1 MSTKQIRRFP
11 IYLQNEQIVLMPKNC
26 DIISVKSQ
34 QDNIALFALVNP
46 NEDKLE
52 EIEVK
57 LYSDD
62 ENIDIDVSKYRY
74 LDSVLL
80 RSGCITYHVFIRYV
94 SNNSG
99 VSNSSEKI
107 NTNIYNTET
116 KKGLL
121 SSLLS

>member
-11 IYLQNEQIVLMPKNC
+11 IYLQSEQIVLMPKNC
-26 DIISVKSQ
+26 DIVSVKSQ
-34 QDNIALFALVNP
+34 QDNIALFTLVNP

-57 LYSDD
+57 LYSDE
-62 ENIDIDVSKYRY
+62 ENINIDVSKYRY

-80 RSGCITYHVFIRYV
+80 RAGCVTYHVFIRYV
-94 SNNSG
+94 SNNNG

-107 NTNIYNTET
+107 NTNIYTTET